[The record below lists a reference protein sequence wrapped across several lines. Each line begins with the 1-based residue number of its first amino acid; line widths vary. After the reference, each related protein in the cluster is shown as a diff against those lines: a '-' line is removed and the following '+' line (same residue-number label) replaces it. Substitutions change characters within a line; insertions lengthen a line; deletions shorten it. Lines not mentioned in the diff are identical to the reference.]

1 MLYFTKRNK
10 MKYIRDYYK
19 KTTLNVFKIRANF
32 INNDFYI
39 ISHKMLKE
47 LYSIFDEFN

>member
-1 MLYFTKRNK
+1 

-19 KTTLNVFKIRANF
+19 KITLNVFKIRTNF

-39 ISHKMLKE
+39 ILYEMLKK
-47 LYSIFDEFN
+47 LYIIFDEFD